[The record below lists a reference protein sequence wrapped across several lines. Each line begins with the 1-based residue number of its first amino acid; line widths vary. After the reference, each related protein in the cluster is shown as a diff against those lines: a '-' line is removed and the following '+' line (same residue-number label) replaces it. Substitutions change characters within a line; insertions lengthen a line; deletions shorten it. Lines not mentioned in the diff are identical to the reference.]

1 MLIPIPVGL
10 FVFSL
15 VCDIAFRAGAPP
27 LWSEM
32 AYWCM
37 IGGIVGALLAAVP
50 VPDPTVKRKRI
61 ILAGDVPSPI
71 KVPAGCRFHTR
82 CPYAFDR
89 CRVEEPVLK
98 ETTPAHWVACHL
110 REAPVAMPSGLTN

>member
-32 AYWCM
+32 AYWCV

-50 VPDPTVKRKRI
+50 EFT
-61 ILAGDVPSPI
+61 
-71 KVPAGCRFHTR
+71 CRST
-82 CPYAFDR
+82 
-89 CRVEEPVLK
+89 
-98 ETTPAHWVACHL
+98 
-110 REAPVAMPSGLTN
+110 

>member
-10 FVFSL
+10 FVLSL

-37 IGGIVGALLAAVP
+37 IVGVALLLGSGWLGWALVYEHHVGIATESEIAIASRGQKDHAA
-50 VPDPTVKRKRI
+50 
-61 ILAGDVPSPI
+61 
-71 KVPAGCRFHTR
+71 
-82 CPYAFDR
+82 
-89 CRVEEPVLK
+89 
-98 ETTPAHWVACHL
+98 
-110 REAPVAMPSGLTN
+110 